1 MNSGKARR
9 WRRSWE
15 SAWGRLSPGGAP
27 GVPGRRG
34 VALLAGGLA
43 AAAVVVLALG
53 RWRRRRAPAQAGGEP
68 AAGNGHR
75 PLERRSRSDPAALQA
90 LVQGSVSR
98 VGFDLERLN
107 TLKEANYRPLMEY
120 LQYIQVQRG
129 GSDTLVF
136 VRTRDLDE
144 LAGMVGQSRDDF
156 LHQFKKLGILLS
168 MN

>member
-1 MNSGKARR
+1 
-9 WRRSWE
+9 
-15 SAWGRLSPGGAP
+15 
-27 GVPGRRG
+27 V
-34 VALLAGGLA
+34 LLLTGGLA
-43 AAAVVVLALG
+43 AAALVVLALA
-53 RWRRRRAPAQAGGEP
+53 RWRRRRTPVQAGGEL
-68 AAGNGHR
+68 AARNDHR
-75 PLERRSRSDPAALQA
+75 PVERRSRSDPDALQA

-107 TLKEANYRPLMEY
+107 TLKEANYKPLTEY

-144 LAGMVGQSRDDF
+144 LAGMVGQSRDEF
-156 LHQFKKLGILLS
+156 LHQSKKLGILLS